1 MFLQTT
7 EIKTVLQR
15 QIILTLDLILTW
27 ISHIDFDCPGGSNNY
42 TLV

>member
-1 MFLQTT
+1 MKDEIFLQTT

-15 QIILTLDLILTW
+15 QIILTW
-27 ISHIDFDCPGGSNNY
+27 IDFDCPGGSNNY